1 MTSFSRLPEFIKG
14 SNAFKMQL
22 KIEDKPL
29 EAAPTVQLQHK
40 GRQEIFPKQFY
51 TVDLPPVFSHMSF
64 LLIETLSATQHGEF
78 MTRSRQG
85 KYETIIELSGHISHR
100 YNLNPQE
107 LEEIQK
113 IYDQIIDNWIFWRNH
128 RKKS

>member
-14 SNAFKMQL
+14 SNALKMQL

-29 EAAPTVQLQHK
+29 EAPPTVQSQYK
-40 GRQEIFPKQFY
+40 GRHEIFPKQFY
-51 TVDLPPVFSHMSF
+51 TVDLPTVFSHMSF

-78 MTRSRQG
+78 MTRSKQG

-100 YNLNPQE
+100 YNLSPQE
-107 LEEIQK
+107 LQEIQK
-113 IYDQIIDNWIFWRNH
+113 IYDQILDTWIFWRH
-128 RKKS
+128 CRKKA